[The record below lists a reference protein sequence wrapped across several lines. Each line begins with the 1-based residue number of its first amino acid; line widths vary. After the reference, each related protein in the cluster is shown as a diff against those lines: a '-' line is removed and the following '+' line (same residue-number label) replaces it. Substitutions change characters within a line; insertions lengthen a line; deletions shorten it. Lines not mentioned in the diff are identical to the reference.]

1 MSAPNRQVEGV
12 HVGPEQGD
20 LGGVGAGLAQGSVP
34 VVLHCILC
42 APFQVLGNVSPLV
55 AHFLQSTTITN

>member
-12 HVGPEQGD
+12 HVCPEQGD

-55 AHFLQSTTITN
+55 AHFLQSTTIMN